1 MKKNSGG
8 IAMKKFCAFFLLS
21 VFLAA
26 CSPKSE
32 PAAAVSLQPAI
43 SDSQESAAES
53 PVSAACALESTPQKV
68 SFTASDGQELQGY
81 FYPACAKGAPVVVL
95 MHWIAGN
102 KADWYEIA
110 AWLQNRGLENPFK
123 NPGSDAWWDAS
134 WFPANDPA
142 ISYNVF
148 IFSFRGCK
156 PYETG
161 CRERDLAG
169 WLLDANAAM
178 LKAQKLEGVDAGS
191 VAVIG
196 SSIGA
201 DGAADSC
208 LGLNEQKP
216 GACRGALSLS
226 PGSYLGVS
234 YPEVVQKMG
243 ELAAAP
249 QVWCLA
255 DEDEIAVC
263 DYAAGSNPNFRSI
276 QVDGGGHGN
285 ELLRPGLT
293 PSPMEAILDF
303 LETALTE

>member
-1 MKKNSGG
+1 MKKVCSL
-8 IAMKKFCAFFLLS
+8 ILLT
-21 VFLAA
+21 VFIAA
-26 CSPKSE
+26 CSPK
-32 PAAAVSLQPAI
+32 PAPATAVSSQPAKSDSKDAAV
-43 SDSQESAAES
+43 ES

-68 SFTASDGQELQGY
+68 SFTASDGQELSGL

-95 MHWIAGN
+95 MHWIAGD

-110 AWLQNRGLENPFK
+110 AWLQNRGLVNPFE

-134 WFPANDPA
+134 WFPAIDA
-142 ISYNVF
+142 AVSYNVF
-148 IFSFRGCK
+148 IFSFRGCQ

-178 LKAQKLEGVDAGS
+178 LKALELEGVDAGS

-201 DGAADSC
+201 DGALDSC
-208 LGLNEQKP
+208 LWLNEQKP

-234 YPEVVQKMG
+234 YPEVVQKSG

-255 DEDEIAVC
+255 DENEIAVC
-263 DYAAGSNPNFRSI
+263 DNAAGSNPNFRSI

-293 PSPMEAILDF
+293 PNPMEVILDF
-303 LETALTE
+303 LETSLAK